1 MVNSSRNPFGAG
13 ISPVGIVSGSGI
25 NLRPLLDE
33 VLGETSFVDAAG
45 ISAAG
50 IAGHEGTFV
59 FGYCAGVPVV
69 LQAGRIHLYEGHS
82 VAMVATTVDALYRF
96 GVRALILTN
105 AVGGLDDALVP
116 GDLVA
121 ASEVLCWQYRSHNFP
136 QRMQPAFVIPGCTAA
151 GTYIWMHGPCYETR
165 AEIAALRR
173 MGGMTVGMSI
183 AVELERCMQRGIR
196 AGVVSCV
203 TNDCTSQEV
212 LSHEQVV
219 ATAARSSDALC
230 RTIRAYLRAHV
241 APVPELDTDG

>member
-1 MVNSSRNPFGAG
+1 MVASSQNPFGPG
-13 ISPVGIVSGSGI
+13 VSPVGIVSGSGI
-25 NLRPLLDE
+25 HLRPLLDE

-50 IAGHEGTFV
+50 LAGHEGTFV

-82 VAMVATTVDALYRF
+82 VTMVASTVDALYGF
-96 GVRALILTN
+96 GVRSLILTN
-105 AVGGLDDALVP
+105 AVGGLDAALVP

-121 ASEVLCWQYRSHNFP
+121 AEEVVSWQFRGHAFP
-136 QRMQPAFVIPGCTAA
+136 PRMKPTFILPGCTAA

-183 AVELERCMQRGIR
+183 AVELERCIQRGIR

-219 ATAARSSDALC
+219 ATAARSSDVLC
-230 RTIRAYLRAHV
+230 GVLRAYLADQAGPGRGQGGAV
-241 APVPELDTDG
+241 